1 MADEGIFATTTEILR
16 KAGAGASAAASD
28 EAFTNQFVAEAESYI
43 NILTG
48 TNYSDTGVFTGLTAG
63 KKNILK
69 EAASNLA
76 AIYVVQYDTKGYD
89 STRIAENIMNTNWR
103 RFVQCIKLLIDRSNV
118 TFLSLT

>member
-1 MADEGIFATTTEILR
+1 MADTGIFATTAEILR
-16 KAGAGASAAASD
+16 KAGAGASAVSKD
-28 EAFTNQFVAEAESYI
+28 EAYTNDYVAQAESYI

-48 TNYSDTGVFTGLTAG
+48 TDYSDTGVFAGLKAG

-76 AIYVVQYDTKGYD
+76 AIYVVQYDITGYA
-89 STRIAENIMNTNWR
+89 STREAENIMNTNWR
-103 RFVQCIKLLIDRSNV
+103 RFVQCIKLLIDRSNA